1 MDNTNTLGG
10 RIQAG
15 RKAAGLS
22 QEALGERLGVSR
34 QAVSKWESDAAVPE
48 LENLIAMSRI
58 FGVTIGALLGVE
70 SPTEE
75 PGQGEATPP
84 EASGDTRGPEDAAP
98 SPAGE
103 LTERELAAA
112 EAIAQKYLAA
122 AQARP
127 RWSRRRKIAAATAG
141 CALVLAV
148 VLSGALLWG
157 QLLEIR
163 QELSSVQAYTYQQT
177 QSVTGKVNAIAD
189 ESDNIFHDFTIRV
202 SDYDLEAQTLT
213 LRASV
218 HAKAWEADTTCTF
231 TAILSDGQ
239 QFQAEALRQEG
250 TCSVEDWVLPM
261 DENIRLFAALTTAGV
276 SASQPLASL
285 GRCLPENFQLYIS
298 SSHWNTV
305 KHSGTDPLRLEL
317 DNLCLGLNYPFN
329 TDVVYP
335 ATYAFHTPTALDLCF
350 YRNKS
355 TTPELVL
362 PMEEVLADL
371 TQAQSAD
378 LFDDPDYRA
387 SFDLEPYDTLVTAL
401 RIQDD
406 HGDLY
411 WCVVES
417 FQNHGGSLLSRTPF
431 QDQAWDNWQPG
442 SIPQA

>member
-70 SPTEE
+70 SPAEE
-75 PGQGEATPP
+75 PRPGEAAPP
-84 EASGDTRGPEDAAP
+84 EAGGDAGAPEDGTP
-98 SPAGE
+98 SPAHE
-103 LTERELAAA
+103 LTDRELAAA
-112 EAIAQKYLAA
+112 EAIAEKYLAA
-122 AQARP
+122 ARP
-127 RWSRRRKIAAATAG
+127 RWSRRRKIALGAAG

-177 QSVTGKVNAIAD
+177 QSVGGKVDTIIS
-189 ESDNIFHDFTIRV
+189 ESDTIFHDFTIRV
-202 SDYDLEAQTLT
+202 TDYDLEAQTLT
-213 LRASV
+213 LGASV
-218 HAKAWEADTTCTF
+218 QAKAWEADTTCAF

-261 DENIRLFAALTTAGV
+261 DEDIRLFAALTTAGA

-285 GRCLPENFQLYIS
+285 GHCLPEDFQLDITGY
-298 SSHWNTV
+298 WDTAR
-305 KHSGTDPLRLEL
+305 HSGIDPLRLEL
-317 DNLCLGLNYPFN
+317 DDLRLSLDYPNN
-329 TDVVYP
+329 TFYVYP

-350 YRNKS
+350 YRNEG

-371 TQAQSAD
+371 TQTQSAD
-378 LFDDPDYRA
+378 SFDDPDYRA
-387 SFDLEPYDTLVTAL
+387 SFDLAPEDTLVSAL
-401 RIQDD
+401 RIRDD
-406 HGDLY
+406 HGDTRWY
-411 WCVVES
+411 VAGT
-417 FQNHGGSLLSRTPF
+417 FQNRGGTLLSRSL
-431 QDQAWDNWQPG
+431 QGESWDNWQPG
-442 SIPQA
+442 SLPQA

>member
-34 QAVSKWESDAAVPE
+34 QAVSKWEADAAVPE

-58 FGVTIGALLGVE
+58 FGVTIGTLLGVE
-70 SPTEE
+70 SPAAE
-75 PGQGEATPP
+75 PDQP
-84 EASGDTRGPEDAAP
+84 EAHAPDESGHAAP
-98 SPAGE
+98 AETAPTGE

-127 RWSRRRKIAAATAG
+127 RWSRRRKIAVGAVG
-141 CALVLAV
+141 CVLVLAG

-163 QELSSVQAYTYQQT
+163 QELSSVQAYTYQQP
-177 QSVTGKVNAIAD
+177 QSVGGKVDTIIS
-189 ESDNIFHDFTIRV
+189 ESDTIFHDFTIQV
-202 SDYDLEAQTLT
+202 TDYDLEAQTLT
-213 LRASV
+213 LEASV
-218 HAKAWEADTTCTF
+218 QAKAWEADTTCAF
-231 TAILSDGQ
+231 TAIMSDGQ
-239 QFQAEALRQEG
+239 QFQTEALRQEG

-261 DENIRLFAALTTAGV
+261 DEDIRLFAALTTAGA

-285 GRCLPENFQLYIS
+285 GRCLPEDFQLDITG
-298 SSHWNTV
+298 HWDTAR
-305 KHSGTDPLRLEL
+305 HSGIDPLRLEL
-317 DNLCLGLNYPFN
+317 DDLRLSLDYPNN
-329 TDVVYP
+329 TLYVYP
-335 ATYAFHTPTALDLCF
+335 VTYAFHTPTALDLCF
-350 YRNKS
+350 YRNEG

-371 TQAQSAD
+371 TQTQSAD
-378 LFDDPDYRA
+378 SFDDPDYRA
-387 SFDLEPYDTLVTAL
+387 SFDLAPEDTLVSAL
-401 RIQDD
+401 RIRDD
-406 HGDLY
+406 HGDTRWY
-411 WCVVES
+411 VVGT
-417 FQNHGGSLLSRTPF
+417 FQNRGGTLLSRSL
-431 QDQAWDNWQPG
+431 QGESWDNWQPG

>member
-70 SPTEE
+70 SPAEDS
-75 PGQGEATPP
+75 GQGEVAPP
-84 EASGDTRGPEDAAP
+84 EAGGDAGGPEDGAP

-103 LTERELAAA
+103 LTDRELAAA
-112 EAIAQKYLAA
+112 EAIAEKYLAA
-122 AQARP
+122 QQAHP
-127 RWSRRRKIAAATAG
+127 RWSRRKKIALGAAA
-141 CALVLAV
+141 CVLVLAL

-163 QELSSVQAYTYQQT
+163 QELASVKAYTYQQT
-177 QSVTGKVNAIAD
+177 QSVGGNADTIIS
-189 ESDNIFHDFTIRV
+189 ESDTIFHDFTIRV
-202 SDYDLEAQTLT
+202 TDYNLEAQTLT
-213 LRASV
+213 LEASV
-218 HAKAWEADTTCTF
+218 QAKAWEADTTCAF

-239 QFQAEALRQEG
+239 QFQAETLRQEG

-261 DENIRLFAALTTAGV
+261 DEDIRLFAALTTAGA

-285 GRCLPENFQLYIS
+285 GHCLPEDFQLDITG
-298 SSHWNTV
+298 HWDTAR
-305 KHSGTDPLRLEL
+305 HSGIDPLRLEL
-317 DNLCLGLNYPFN
+317 DDLRLSLDYPNN
-329 TDVVYP
+329 TFYVYP
-335 ATYAFHTPTALDLCF
+335 ATYAFHAPTALDLCF
-350 YRNKS
+350 YRNEG

-371 TQAQSAD
+371 TQTQSAD
-378 LFDDPDYRA
+378 LVDDPDYRA
-387 SFDLEPYDTLVTAL
+387 SFDLAPEDTLVSAL
-401 RIQDD
+401 RIRDD
-406 HGDLY
+406 HGDTR
-411 WCVVES
+411 WFITGT
-417 FQNHGGSLLSRTPF
+417 FQNRGGTLLSRTFP
-431 QDQAWDNWQPG
+431 DQAWDSWQPG
-442 SIPQA
+442 SLPQP